1 MNTRT
6 GMLLAAAAA
15 ALATATAQAR
25 PVVADHERLTG
36 YVPHRVLLRLDDAGG
51 DSPEALYMGDVSHP
65 LVMHLPQDQPQAL
78 LAPLEP
84 ANALT
89 TNSGLYDLVSS
100 GDDESMGGGPSLTA
114 SERFSM
120 RRHSHGHGR
129 VHVHLEDGG
138 NSEGAVVTAVPLPGS
153 LALLLAPLLALLAT
167 GAGLLRRPID

>member
-6 GMLLAAAAA
+6 GTLLAAAAA
-15 ALATATAQAR
+15 VLATATAQAQ
-25 PVVADHERLTG
+25 PVLADRVPLTG
-36 YVPHRVLLRLDDAGG
+36 YVPHRVLLRLEDGSVDT
-51 DSPEALYMGDVSHP
+51 PEVLYMGDVAHP
-65 LVMHLPQDQPQAL
+65 LVIHLPQDQPQAL
-78 LAPLEP
+78 LAPLET

-120 RRHSHGHGR
+120 RRHDHGHGR
-129 VHVHLEDGG
+129 VHVHLEEGG
-138 NSEGAVVTAVPLPGS
+138 NSGGVVTAVPLPGS

-167 GAGLLRRPID
+167 GAGLLRRPIE